1 MIRVLHIARY
11 ASAPLERRV
20 MEMAGRPECAFR
32 LVRPRAGADPHGA
45 DAVRDRSILEEVQ
58 LTRVWRGDDPHR
70 GVYRTLGFGIGRAA
84 PDIIH
89 AEEEPDSLAALQIAM
104 ARRLAAPRAR
114 LILNTWQNVNRRKR
128 PAVSLVLSAA
138 LAASDAV
145 ICGNQGAVTVLRE
158 MGYRKPAP
166 VIPALALD
174 AGLYRRRQVARLAPD
189 FTVGCVARLVPEKGV
204 DTAIRALAALGAP
217 ATLAVVGVGPS
228 RSALEELAR
237 TLGVGASTRFLG
249 PRDPDDIA
257 GFLSAIDVLVVPSRS
272 SPVWKEQFGRVI
284 VEAMG
289 CGTPVVGAASG
300 AIPEVMGQAG
310 LLFPEDD
317 GAALAERLREL
328 RGSAARRDELARLG
342 REWVLSTH
350 SPARRASETIEFYHR
365 LLGRTAGAAP

>member
-1 MIRVLHIARY
+1 MIRVLHIARCTV
-11 ASAPLERRV
+11 APLERRV
-20 MEMAGRPECAFR
+20 MEMAGRPECTFR
-32 LVRPRAGADPHGA
+32 LVRPLAAGGPHDADR
-45 DAVRDRSILEEVQ
+45 VRDRSKLEDVR
-58 LTRVWRGDDPHR
+58 LVRVWRSEDPHR
-70 GVYRTLGFGIGRAA
+70 GLYRTLGFGIRRAG

-89 AEEEPDSLAALQIAM
+89 AEEEPDSLAALHIAI

-114 LILNTWQNVNRRKR
+114 LIFNSWQNVNRRKR
-128 PAVSLVLSAA
+128 ASVEWVLGRA

-166 VIPALALD
+166 VIPALTLD
-174 AGLYRRRQVARLAPD
+174 STLYHRRDVTRLAPD

-217 ATLAVVGVGPS
+217 ATLAVVGAGPLR
-228 RSALEELAR
+228 RSLEDLAR
-237 TLGVGASTRFLG
+237 TLGVAASTCFLG
-249 PRDPDDIA
+249 PRDPDGVA
-257 GFLSAIDVLVVPSRS
+257 AFLSAIDVLVVPSRS

-300 AIPEVMGQAG
+300 AIPEVIADAG

-317 GAALAERLREL
+317 VGALAERLREL
-328 RGSAARRDELARLG
+328 RASADTRSELAHLG
-342 REWVLSTH
+342 LERVVSTH
-350 SPARRASETIEFYHR
+350 SPSRRATETIDFYHR
-365 LLGRTAGAAP
+365 LLGRPASGAS

>member
-20 MEMAGRPECAFR
+20 MEMTGRPDCAFW
-32 LVRPRAGADPHGA
+32 LVRPRTGADPHGG
-45 DAVRDRSILEEVQ
+45 DAVRDRSKLEAVR
-58 LTRVWRGDDPHR
+58 LIRVWRSDDPHR
-70 GVYRTLGFGIGRAA
+70 GLYQTLGFGIRRAA

-89 AEEEPDSLAALQIAM
+89 AEEEPDSLAALQVAI

-114 LILNTWQNVNRRKR
+114 LILNTWQNVNRHKR

-138 LAASDAV
+138 LSASDAV

-174 AGLYRRRQVARLAPD
+174 ADIYRRRHVARFAPG
-189 FTVGCVARLVPEKGV
+189 FTVGCVARLVPEKGI
-204 DTAIRALAALGAP
+204 DTALRALAALGAP
-217 ATLAVVGVGPS
+217 AMLAVVGVGPS
-228 RSALEELAR
+228 KSALEDLAR
-237 TLGVGASTRFLG
+237 TLGIGASARFLG
-249 PRDPDDIA
+249 PRDPDGVA
-257 GFLSAIDVLVVPSRS
+257 EFLSAIDVLVVPSRS

-289 CGTPVVGAASG
+289 CGTPVVGSASG
-300 AIPEVMGQAG
+300 AIPEVMGSAG

-317 GAALAERLREL
+317 AAALAERLREL
-328 RGSAARRDELARLG
+328 RASAARRDELAQLG
-342 REWVLSTH
+342 RAWVLSAH
-350 SPARRASETIEFYHR
+350 SPARRAAETIEFYQR
-365 LLGRTAGAAP
+365 LLGRPAGATP

>member
-32 LVRPRAGADPHGA
+32 LVRPRAGGAPHAA
-45 DAVRDRSILEEVQ
+45 DAARDRAKLEAVHV
-58 LTRVWRGDDPHR
+58 TRVWRSDDPHR
-70 GVYRTLGFGIGRAA
+70 GVYQTLGFGIRQAA

-89 AEEEPDSLAALQIAM
+89 AEEEPDSLAALQVAI

-114 LILNTWQNVNRRKR
+114 LLLNTWQNVNRRKR
-128 PAVSLVLSAA
+128 PAVSLVLSAT

-158 MGYRKPAP
+158 LGYRKPAP

-174 AGLYRRRQVARLAPD
+174 GSLYHRRQVTRISPG

-204 DTAIRALAALGAP
+204 DTAVRALAALGDP

-228 RSALEELAR
+228 RPALEDLAR

-249 PRDPDDIA
+249 PRDPDGIA
-257 GFLSAIDVLVVPSRS
+257 EFLSAIDVLVVPSRS
-272 SPVWKEQFGRVI
+272 SPVWAEQFGRVI

-289 CGTPVVGAASG
+289 CGTPVIGSSSG

-317 GAALAERLREL
+317 AAALTERLREL
-328 RGSAARRDELARLG
+328 RASAARRDELARLG
-342 REWVLSTH
+342 REWTVSAH
-350 SPARRASETIEFYHR
+350 SPTRRAAETVEFYHR
-365 LLGRTAGAAP
+365 LLGLATGAAP